1 VQPRID
7 QPYTW
12 WNVAVSRFLERLANG
27 PPLVGDGG
35 LGTLVSSAV
44 SRLRCPEEAN
54 LRAPESVLSLHLGFI
69 RAGADLI
76 ETNTFGANRRKLA
89 DHYLEDDVAAINEA
103 AVKLARDARE
113 VSGSDVFIAGSIGP
127 LGGPVKDRDAVFAEQ
142 AQLLEGRGV
151 DLFMIETFYEL
162 DELLAAIGAVREVSA
177 LPIVALLTF
186 DEDSQ
191 TLGGVSA
198 EEAAATLATH
208 DVVAVGANHGAGL
221 QAALRAIE
229 RMAGSGK
236 PLAALPNVGLA
247 SLAGERVVFPHATPE
262 YFAEFAAHARELG
275 ARIIGGCCG
284 TTPVQI
290 AAIRNAVDEDRSPHT
305 KLVARE
311 REIVISASE
320 PERETLL
327 QRKLREGEFVVSV
340 EIDPPRGGNA
350 HAMLDLARSL
360 QASGHV
366 DVVDVNDNPRARARM
381 SGLMASATIERVVGL
396 ETIPHLTPR
405 DSSVAGLESMLLG
418 AHAEGIRNI
427 LAVTGDPP
435 EAGDYPGARG
445 VYEVDSIGLSQV
457 ISRMN
462 TGEDFNGREID
473 APTSF
478 FLGVAVNPAADDLDY
493 ELERFERK
501 LEAGA
506 QFAMTQVL
514 FDLSYLEA
522 FLDRL
527 GGACP
532 IPLLV
537 GIFYVRSYQLALR
550 LHNEVPGI
558 VVPEHVQDRLAKA
571 GQAAAETG
579 LAIARELLDA
589 SRERAAGVYV
599 IPPFRQP
606 HAALDLFG

>member
-1 VQPRID
+1 M
-7 QPYTW
+7 
-12 WNVAVSRFLERLANG
+12 VSRFLERLAGG

-35 LGTLVSSAV
+35 MGALVSSAV

-54 LRAPESVLSLHLGFI
+54 IRAPESVLSLHLGFI
-69 RAGADLI
+69 RAGAEII

-89 DHYLEDDVAAINEA
+89 EHYLEDDVEAINESG
-103 AVKLARDARE
+103 VKIARDARE
-113 VSGSDVFIAGSIGP
+113 VSGTDVLIAGSIGP
-127 LGGPVKDRDAVFAEQ
+127 LGGPVKDRGATFAEQ

-162 DELLAAIGAVREVSA
+162 DELLAAISAVRDVSA

-186 DEDSQ
+186 DEDAQ

-198 EEAAATLATH
+198 EQAAAALTDT
-208 DVVAVGANHGAGL
+208 DVAAIGANHGLGL

-229 RMAGSGK
+229 RMRESGK
-236 PLAALPNVGLA
+236 PLVALPNVGLA
-247 SLAGERVVFPHATPE
+247 SLAGERVIFPHATPE

-284 TTPVQI
+284 TTPTEI
-290 AAIRNAVDEDRSPHT
+290 AAIRNAIDEDRSPRT
-305 KLVARE
+305 QLVVRGRE
-311 REIVISASE
+311 LVMSTAE
-320 PERETLL
+320 PDRETLL
-327 QRKLREGEFVVSV
+327 QRTLREGEFVVSV
-340 EIDPPRGGNA
+340 EIAPPRGGNA
-350 HAMLDLARSL
+350 HALLELARTL

-381 SGLMASATIERVVGL
+381 SGLIASATIERVVGL

-405 DSSVAGLESMLLG
+405 DASIAGLESMLLG
-418 AHAEGIRNI
+418 AHAEGTRNV
-427 LAVTGDPP
+427 LSVTGDPP

-445 VYEVDSIGLSQV
+445 VYEVDSIGLAQM

-462 TGEDFNGREID
+462 AGEDFNGREID

-522 FLDRL
+522 FLERL
-527 GGACP
+527 GGSCP

-558 VVPEHVQDRLAKA
+558 VVPEHVQERLRDA
-571 GQAAAETG
+571 GAEAGHTG

-589 SRERAAGVYV
+589 SREVAAGVYL

-606 HAALDLFG
+606 HAALDLFA

>member
-1 VQPRID
+1 
-7 QPYTW
+7 
-12 WNVAVSRFLERLANG
+12 VSRFLERLADG

-35 LGTLVSSAV
+35 MGALVSSAV
-44 SRLRCPEEAN
+44 PRLRCPEEAN
-54 LRAPESVLSLHLGFI
+54 IRAPESILSLHLGFI
-69 RAGADLI
+69 RAGADI
-76 ETNTFGANRRKLA
+76 VETNTFGANRRKLSE
-89 DHYLEDDVAAINEA
+89 HYLEDDLRVINEA

-113 VSGSDVFIAGSIGP
+113 VSGADVFVAGSIGP
-127 LGGPVKDRDAVFAEQ
+127 LGGPVKDRDATFAEQ
-142 AQLLEGRGV
+142 AELLEGRGV
-151 DLFMIETFYEL
+151 DLFMVETFYEL
-162 DELLAAIGAVREVSA
+162 DELVAAISAVRAVSS

-198 EEAAATLATH
+198 EQAAATLSGL
-208 DVVAVGANHGAGL
+208 DVAAIGANHGVGL

-229 RMAGSGK
+229 RMGDAGR

-247 SLAGERVVFPHATPE
+247 SLAGDRVVFPHATPE

-284 TTPVQI
+284 TTPVEI
-290 AAIRNAVDEDRSPHT
+290 GAIRAAIDDDRSPRT
-305 KLVARE
+305 RLVVRE
-311 REIVISASE
+311 REIVVSAAE
-320 PERETLL
+320 PGRETLL

-350 HAMLDLARSL
+350 AGMLELARTL
-360 QASGHV
+360 QASDAV

-405 DSSVAGLESMLLG
+405 DSSIAGLESLLLG
-418 AHAEGIRNI
+418 AHAEGIRNV

-435 EAGDYPGARG
+435 EAGDYPGASG
-445 VYEVDSIGLSQV
+445 VYEIDSIGLAQM
-457 ISRMN
+457 ITRMN
-462 TGEDFNGREID
+462 AGEDYNGREID

-506 QFAMTQVL
+506 SFAMTQVL
-514 FDLSYLEA
+514 FDLAYLEA

-527 GGACP
+527 GGTCP
-532 IPLLV
+532 VPLLV

-558 VVPEHVQDRLAKA
+558 VVPEHVQERLAKA
-571 GQAAAETG
+571 GSDAAETG
-579 LAIARELLDA
+579 LAIARDLLEA
-589 SRERAAGVYV
+589 SREVAAGVYV

-606 HAALDLFG
+606 HAALDLFA